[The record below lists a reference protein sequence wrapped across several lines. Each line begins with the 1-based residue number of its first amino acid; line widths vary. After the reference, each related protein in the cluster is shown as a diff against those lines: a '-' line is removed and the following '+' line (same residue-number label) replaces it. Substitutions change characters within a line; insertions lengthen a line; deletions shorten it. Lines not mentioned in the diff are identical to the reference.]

1 MAGHVVL
8 PGGMFSTGPVRCPR
22 KTEGSSA
29 PREGE
34 TREAVFCGQR
44 VMVRRAE
51 TPRSMV
57 KSLARTGHS
66 RRRATTA
73 VDSGGKFSRKRA
85 KGVKGERKRKGRRC
99 SVTGRATRIGRVF
112 AHTFACRDL
121 GEGYPEEETAEEPD
135 PPIRKHISKYCTC
148 KTSNTWQPDVD
159 RPARAARISTGRHW
173 TLANVLNQENRCPV
187 LPT

>member
-8 PGGMFSTGPVRCPR
+8 PGSMFATGPVRSPR
-22 KTEGSSA
+22 ETEGSSA

-34 TREAVFCGQR
+34 TRGAVFCGQR

-73 VDSGGKFSRKRA
+73 VDSGGKILEEES
-85 KGVKGERKRKGRRC
+85 GG
-99 SVTGRATRIGRVF
+99 
-112 AHTFACRDL
+112 
-121 GEGYPEEETAEEPD
+121 GEGRKEEEGEEVFG
-135 PPIRKHISKYCTC
+135 IRTRDSHRKSLCSHICVS
-148 KTSNTWQPDVD
+148 
-159 RPARAARISTGRHW
+159 
-173 TLANVLNQENRCPV
+173 
-187 LPT
+187 